1 MAIPAILM
9 SVAGG
14 VLSGLA
20 QGVTSSGQQTKTAS
34 QALGKDDFLK
44 LLTTQLQ
51 NQDPLNPITNENFI
65 AQTAQFSSLEQLQNM
80 NSVLQ
85 QLLAQSGGNGVTSS
99 APLLGRTVSVNGSAV
114 PLDGTQPVTLA
125 YRLPAGASTVAL
137 QILNA
142 SGTSVRTIPVGSQAA
157 GTHMAAFDGLD
168 DQGRRLS
175 PGSYTYQVV
184 ALDQTGRAVS
194 SATTG
199 GGQVT
204 GISMDNGQVMLL
216 VGSERVPLTSVVA
229 ITAGSTP

>member
-1 MAIPAILM
+1 MVVPAILM

-20 QGVTSSGQQTKTAS
+20 QSATSSSQQTKTAS

-51 NQDPLNPITNENFI
+51 NQDPLNPITNEDFI

-80 NSVLQ
+80 NSTLQ
-85 QLLAQSGGNGVTSS
+85 QLLAQSGGNGVTAS

-114 PLDGTQPVTLA
+114 PLDGSQPATLA
-125 YRLPAGASTVAL
+125 FRLSSGASTVAL

-142 SGTSVRTIPVGSQAA
+142 SGTAVRTISLGAQGAGSYQV
-157 GTHMAAFDGLD
+157 AFDGMN
-168 DQGRRLS
+168 DQGQRLT
-175 PGSYTYQVV
+175 PGSYTYKVV
-184 ALDQTGRAVS
+184 TLDQYGSAVPGAS
-194 SATTG
+194 TG

>member
-1 MAIPAILM
+1 
-9 SVAGG
+9 
-14 VLSGLA
+14 
-20 QGVTSSGQQTKTAS
+20 
-34 QALGKDDFLK
+34 
-44 LLTTQLQ
+44 
-51 NQDPLNPITNENFI
+51 
-65 AQTAQFSSLEQLQNM
+65 M
-80 NSVLQ
+80 NNTLQ

-114 PLDGTQPVTLA
+114 PLDGSQPVSLA

-137 QILNA
+137 QVLNA
-142 SGTSVRTIPVGSQAA
+142 SGTSVRTIPLGTQAA
-157 GTHMAAFDGLD
+157 GPHQAAFNGLD
-168 DQGRRLS
+168 DQGRLLT

-194 SATTG
+194 GATTG

>member
-14 VLSGLA
+14 VLSSLA
-20 QGVTSSGQQTKTAS
+20 QSATSSSQQTKTAS

-80 NSVLQ
+80 NTVLQ
-85 QLLAQSGGNGVTSS
+85 QILTQSGGNGVTSS
-99 APLLGRTVSVNGSAV
+99 APLLGKTVSVNGSAV
-114 PLDGTQPVTLA
+114 PLDGTQPATLA
-125 YRLPAGASTVAL
+125 YRLPTGASTVAL
-137 QILNA
+137 QVLNA
-142 SGTSVRTIPVGSQAA
+142 SGTSVRTIPLGSQAA
-157 GTHMAAFDGLD
+157 GTHQAAFDGLD
-168 DQGRRLS
+168 DQGQRLAS
-175 PGSYTYQVV
+175 GSYTYRVV
-184 ALDQTGRAVS
+184 ALNQTGSAVS
-194 SATTG
+194 GVTTG

>member
-14 VLSGLA
+14 VLSSLA
-20 QGVTSSGQQTKTAS
+20 QSATSSSQQTKPAS
-34 QALGKDDFLK
+34 QTLGKDDFLK

-51 NQDPLNPITNENFI
+51 NQDPLNPISNEDFI

-80 NSVLQ
+80 NGTLQ
-85 QLLAQSGGNGVTSS
+85 QLLAQSGGNGVTAS

-114 PLDGTQPVTLA
+114 PLDGSQPVSLA
-125 YRLPAGASTVAL
+125 YQLPAGAATAAL
-137 QILNA
+137 QVLNA
-142 SGTSVRTIPVGSQAA
+142 SGTSVRTIRLGSQAA
-157 GTHMAAFDGLD
+157 GSHQAGFDGLD
-168 DQGRRLS
+168 DQGRRLT
-175 PGSYTYQVV
+175 PGSYTYQVI
-184 ALDQTGRAVS
+184 ALDQSGRAVS
-194 SATTG
+194 GAATG

-204 GISMDNGQVMLL
+204 GISMDSGQVMLL